1 MKGLRFGICEWCLP
15 EVGPYVCRLA
25 ADAGLDGVS
34 LDMGTR
40 KGGLR
45 LADPRIRRFY
55 MEEAQRSGVE
65 YCAIALNVFG
75 EGCTLL
81 HPEDARERE
90 LACRVLDEAVAAAAE
105 MSVSLL
111 QVPSFYGNA
120 MANREDMEASAFYFR
135 YACERAEARG
145 VTIATENTLS
155 ADAQEELL
163 ALVDR
168 PNFGLC
174 FDTQNA
180 VFFGGDDP
188 VAMAR
193 RLAGSIRQ
201 IHVKDG
207 TEAGLGN
214 RAFGQGHARIDECLT
229 AIREIGYEGWIVLEN
244 NYAGWLTEALPSL
257 QADLKRVR
265 QAFEASV

>member
-1 MKGLRFGICEWCLP
+1 MQGLRFGVCEWCLP
-15 EVGPYVCRLA
+15 EIGPYVCRLA

-55 MEEAQRSGVE
+55 MEEAQHSGVE

-90 LACRVLDEAVAAAAE
+90 MACHILDEAVVAAAE
-105 MSVSLL
+105 MGIPLL

-120 MANREDMEASAFYFR
+120 MACRADMEASATYFR
-135 YACERAEARG
+135 YACERAEAKG
-145 VTIATENTLS
+145 VVIATENTLTV
-155 ADAQEELL
+155 DAKEELL
-163 ALVDR
+163 ALVNR
-168 PNFGLC
+168 PNFGVC

-180 VFFGGDDP
+180 VFFGGGDP
-188 VAMAR
+188 VAMAH
-193 RLAGSIRQ
+193 RLAGRIRQ

-214 RAFGQGHARIDECLT
+214 KALGEGHARIDECLS
-229 AIREIGYEGWIVLEN
+229 AIREIGYGDWIVLEN
-244 NYAGWLTEALPSL
+244 NYAGWFTEEIPSL
-257 QADLKRVR
+257 QADIRRVR
-265 QAFEASV
+265 RAFQM